1 MSRHRIEN
9 LPEPFRTGIKKTNLW
24 RKENES
30 GGLAVTNCM
39 SLYLPE
45 TDGEDALFVARIGSD
60 DGFDICDMFGF
71 GDPDI
76 PVSEEG
82 TATEARD
89 QLSSTK

>member
-9 LPEPFRTGIKKTNLW
+9 LPEPFRTGIKTSNLW

-45 TDGEDALFVARIGSD
+45 TDGEDGLFVARIGCD
-60 DGFDICDMFGF
+60 DGFDICDVFGF

-82 TATEARD
+82 AVEEARN
-89 QLSSTK
+89 